1 MLAVLP
7 RQDYPPRGLT
17 MRTTPL
23 LLLAYNRPDKVKRL
37 IDRLRP
43 QGHPTIMVAVDGPK
57 PGNDADA
64 AKVQAVRDAVAG
76 IDWTDDVETL
86 FRPVNLGLR
95 LAVAGAVTWAVE
107 KHGEVIVLE
116 EDVLPGDLFVPYATH
131 MLERFR
137 DDERIA
143 HISGYNIVPPSELS
157 GGAGSRLTR
166 YPESIAWATWARSWK
181 NFDDS
186 LAWGSSVAV
195 GELAHVT
202 GGRVSALRWKQ
213 SFRDAATN
221 RIGTWAY
228 RWIAS
233 MWSHD
238 SLVLSPNHNLVTY
251 AGYDEGTNSVLK
263 APWDELPLFEGE
275 LSALDDAEIV
285 VDPKAESWISR
296 VVFGATPVG
305 LAKGAVVSVILT
317 ARKALRARRA
327 RRK

>member
-1 MLAVLP
+1 
-7 RQDYPPRGLT
+7 

-23 LLLAYNRPDKVKRL
+23 LLLAYNRPDKVRRL
-37 IDRLRP
+37 IERLRP

-57 PGNDADA
+57 PGNAADSA
-64 AKVQAVRDAVAG
+64 RVQAVRDAVAE

-95 LAVAGAVTWAVE
+95 KAVAGAVTWAVE

-143 HISGYNIVPPSELS
+143 HISGYNIVPPDQLS
-157 GGAGSRLTR
+157 GAGSRLTR

-186 LAWGSSVAV
+186 LAWGSSVPV
-195 GELAHVT
+195 GELAGIT
-202 GGRVSALRWKQ
+202 GSRISAVRWKQ

-233 MWSHD
+233 MWSKD
-238 SLVLSPNHNLVTY
+238 ALVLSPNHNLVTY

-263 APWDELPLFEGE
+263 APWTELRLFDGE
-275 LSALDDAEIV
+275 LAELDDAEIV
-285 VDPKAESWISR
+285 VDPKAEAWVNR
-296 VVFGATPVG
+296 VVFGGTLVG
-305 LAKGAVVSVILT
+305 VVKGMLVSRILDVRKAVR
-317 ARKALRARRA
+317 ARKT
-327 RRK
+327 KKK